1 MVSSWWIQ
9 EQEAKDLGELSE
21 RNSLYLCM
29 QHIDKELT
37 YIVVQRDVHEQ
48 MGNAPNH

>member
-9 EQEAKDLGELSE
+9 EQEAEDLGELFE

-29 QHIDKELT
+29 QHIEKTLT
-37 YIVVQRDVHEQ
+37 FIVVQRDQNEQ